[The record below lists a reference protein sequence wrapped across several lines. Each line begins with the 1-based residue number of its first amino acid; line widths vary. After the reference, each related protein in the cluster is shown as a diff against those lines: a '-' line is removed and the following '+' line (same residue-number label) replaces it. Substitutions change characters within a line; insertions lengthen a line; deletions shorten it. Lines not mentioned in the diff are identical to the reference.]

1 MTNNFRDPHPYEQY
15 LLTLALIVISLLLVY
30 TQAAKRLD
38 LLVYDTTITLTTP
51 KISQDVVIVS
61 IDEQS
66 LSGIGQWPWRRAVHA
81 QLIDKLTSYNT
92 ALVALDIIFAEPDQQ
107 FPYDDKAL
115 AQAIKNNGNV
125 LLPLHIQPLSYGN
138 TLTEILPIP
147 ELLSAA
153 RGLGHVHVELD
164 EDGLARGLY
173 MHAGVGEAY
182 WPSLAMAMATQVNP
196 MIRYLNEIQDTKAAP
211 YVGVNSEYRLIPF
224 AGPAGSFPTYSY
236 IDVLLDKVPAET
248 FRDKTVIIGAAS
260 VGMGDIIPT
269 PVTGSRK
276 PMSGV
281 ELHANA
287 YSALMTQSII
297 QPVAEIW
304 NHLLTFAFIMIP
316 ILVFPR
322 LRPTLVM
329 PATMLLVAVV
339 LAFAWALL
347 HYDRTWFAPMNSVI
361 GILIAY
367 PFWSW
372 QRMRHLNSFLSTELE
387 RLNQIPSIGFRKLGQ
402 HSVEKLF
409 LSLLALLRPKRYLLT
424 RNDHLIHSFEHAEL
438 SAPKLAHD
446 GIWQHTHPQTGQQSW
461 IRLQQD
467 ANTYVIGLDWPDDTH
482 LELYRKFLDH
492 LDLSPKPK
500 AKARRHYEQVANRIA
515 QVREAISDMEDM
527 RTFISKGFEEMPE
540 AVLVAD
546 SIGIIVYC
554 NGHAESWLQQSR
566 EQILGAAVH
575 ELFDPEQAQ
584 QDNLLSNI
592 SRVLTTGEQN
602 DFEAR
607 LGERDVLIHCIP
619 FLVNKQSDAGMMIT
633 MSDIS
638 RIRQQQR
645 EKNQLI
651 DFLSHDVRSPLVS
664 QLAMLSGLR
673 NGRITWDDSLIGE
686 IETFAQRSL
695 NLSEQFLQITRAE
708 QTMEQEF
715 YEFDLTG
722 ATENSLDGLAQ
733 QAKSKRIS
741 LNLECDDSVWMRGNA
756 ELIERAIT
764 NLIGNAIKYSPPDTE
779 VTVRIQQVEQFARIQ
794 ICDRGQGISPEEL
807 PFLFKRFRRQRKNE
821 LSGEKGTGLGLNFVK
836 VVTEKHRGTIS
847 VDSTPGKGSCF
858 TLDFPALPQA

>member
-1 MTNNFRDPHPYEQY
+1 MTTNLRDPHPYEQY
-15 LLTLALIVISLLLVY
+15 LLALALIVISLILVY

-38 LLVYDTTITLTTP
+38 LLTYDTTITLTTP
-51 KISQDVVIVS
+51 RISNDVVIIS

-81 QLIDKLTSYNT
+81 ELIEKLTHYNT
-92 ALVALDIIFAEPDQQ
+92 TLVALDIIFSEPDQQ
-107 FPYDDKAL
+107 FPDDDKLL
-115 AQAIKNNGNV
+115 AQAIKRNGNV

-138 TLTEILPIP
+138 TLTEIMPIP

-211 YVGVNSEYRLIPF
+211 YVGVNSQYRLIPF

-236 IDVLLDKVPAET
+236 IDVLLDKVPAEH
-248 FRDKTVIIGAAS
+248 FRDKTVIIGASSA
-260 VGMGDIIPT
+260 GMGDIIPT

-304 NHLLTFAFIMIP
+304 THLLTFAFIMIP

-329 PATMLLVAVV
+329 PAALVLVAIV
-339 LAFAWALL
+339 LSFAWAML

-367 PFWSW
+367 PIWSW
-372 QRMRHLNSFLSTELE
+372 QRMRHLNGFLSDELE

-402 HSVEKLF
+402 HPVEKLF
-409 LSLLALLRPKRYLLT
+409 LSLLALLRPRRYLLT
-424 RNDHLIHSFEHAEL
+424 RNDQLLHSFEHAEL
-438 SAPKLAHD
+438 MPPKVMLS
-446 GIWQHTHPQTGQQSW
+446 GIWQHQDLQSW

-467 ANTYVIGLDWPDDTH
+467 GDSYLLCLDWPDDINI
-482 LELYRKFLDH
+482 ELYRNFLDR

-500 AKARRHYEQVANRIA
+500 AKARRHYEQMANRIA

-554 NGHAESWLQQSR
+554 NSHAESWLQR
-566 EQILGAAVH
+566 ERDKILGAAVH

-584 QDNLLSNI
+584 QDNLLHNI
-592 SRVLTTGEQN
+592 ARVLTSGELN

-619 FLVNKQSDAGMMIT
+619 FVVNKQSDAGMMIT

-673 NGRITWDDSLIGE
+673 SGRITWHENLIEE
-686 IETFAQRSL
+686 IQTFAERSL

-708 QTMEQEF
+708 QTVEQEF
-715 YEFDLTG
+715 YEFDLTSV
-722 ATENSLDGLAQ
+722 AENSLDGLAQ
-733 QAKSKRIS
+733 QARSKRIT
-741 LNLECDDSVWMRGNA
+741 LNFESEDSVWMRGNA

-764 NLIGNAIKYSPPDTE
+764 NLVGNAIKYSPADTE
-779 VTVRIQQVEQFARIQ
+779 VTMRIQQIDQAARIQ
-794 ICDRGQGISPEEL
+794 ICDRGQGIAPEEL

-847 VDSTPGKGSCF
+847 VESTPGKGSCF
-858 TLDFPALPQA
+858 TLDFPALPRG